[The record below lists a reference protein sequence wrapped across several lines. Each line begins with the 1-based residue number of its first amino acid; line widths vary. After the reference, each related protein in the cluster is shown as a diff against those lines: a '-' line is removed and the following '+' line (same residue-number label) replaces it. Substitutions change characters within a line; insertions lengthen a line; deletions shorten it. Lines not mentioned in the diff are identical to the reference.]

1 MTPAMTLHGSEPRPH
16 STRGPHRFCPA
27 CGGGLVDRD
36 VEGRSLGVCPDC
48 DFIAFR
54 DPKVVA
60 VAALVED
67 ADAGRGVWLLRRGIE
82 PRVGQWALP
91 GGYVD
96 YDEHPSDAAARE
108 CLEEIGCEVA
118 IGRLLGVHHAAFTD
132 GGVVI
137 IAYLGR
143 IIDGRPRP
151 GPEALEVT
159 LFPLDTLPPLA
170 FTTHQEIL
178 AGLQADLAAPPPG

>member
-1 MTPAMTLHGSEPRPH
+1 MAATMATHGSEPRPH
-16 STRGPHRFCPA
+16 STRSPHRYCPA
-27 CGGGLVDRD
+27 CGSELVERD
-36 VEGRSLGVCPDC
+36 VEGRTLGACPAC
-48 DFIAFR
+48 DFVAFR

-60 VAALVED
+60 VTALID
-67 ADAGRGVWLLRRGIE
+67 DRHVWLLRRGIE

-118 IGRLLGVHHAAFTD
+118 IQRLLGVHHAAFTD

-137 IAYLGR
+137 IAYLGQ
-143 IIDGRPRP
+143 ITGGRPRP
-151 GPEALEVT
+151 GPEALEVMR
-159 LFPLDTLPPLA
+159 FPLAALPPLA

-178 AGLQADLAAPPPG
+178 SALGAA

>member
-1 MTPAMTLHGSEPRPH
+1 MTLHGSEPRPH
-16 STRGPHRFCPA
+16 STRSPHRFCPA
-27 CGGGLVDRD
+27 CGSGLVERD
-36 VEGRSLGVCPDC
+36 VEGRSLGACPHC

-60 VAALVED
+60 VAALLED
-67 ADAGRGVWLLRRGIE
+67 HHVWLLRRGIE

-96 YDEHPSDAAARE
+96 YDEHPADAAARE
-108 CLEEIGCEVA
+108 CLEEIGCDVA
-118 IGRLLGVHHAAFTD
+118 IERLLGVHHAAFTD

-137 IAYLGR
+137 VAYLGHITR
-143 IIDGRPRP
+143 GRPRP
-151 GPEALEVT
+151 GPEALEVMR
-159 LFPLDTLPPLA
+159 FPLDTLPPLA

-178 AGLQADLAAPPPG
+178 AALQ